1 MKKRLVRIVLP
12 FLVTAVILYAFSRK
26 TSWHEIRQAFASVPV
41 WAFGLYAAFSL
52 LGTVARTARYRLLLG
67 KGVGPGELFLI
78 TLVQNFSVDLL
89 PARTAA
95 LGFFA
100 YLTRQRGVIL
110 EEGASSFVVAV
121 FYDALAL
128 GLMLGTAAFFFLRSF
143 GAAMPQGPVA
153 AGLVVIVA
161 VSLAFILLARPAA
174 GLARRALGRFRSG
187 KIAAVFASIEDYF
200 SRHRSARERAGLLGL
215 SLIVKLAKYVSLY
228 VLFAGMTGAGF
239 TWRSFSLFSFGIAG
253 AELSSYL
260 PIQGLAGLG
269 TWEAAFA
276 LVAGKIGL
284 ALENPFLTALVIH
297 LTTQVFEYSLGLAS
311 LWILSVRIRR
321 QNPPGG
327 DLKHVDPKKL
337 KKEQSP
343 HHGRASRHSDRG

>member
-1 MKKRLVRIVLP
+1 MKKYLLRIVLP
-12 FLVTAVILYAFSRK
+12 LLVTVAILFFFFRR
-26 TSWHEIRQAFASVPV
+26 TSWDELRQTFASLPF
-41 WAFGLYAAFSL
+41 WAVGLYAVFSL
-52 LGTVARTARYRLLLG
+52 LGTVVRAARYKLLLG
-67 KGVGPGELFLI
+67 KGIGPGDLFLI
-78 TLVQNFSVDLL
+78 TLVQNFSVDIL

-95 LGFFA
+95 LGFYA
-100 YLTRQRGVIL
+100 YLIRQRGVIL
-110 EEGASSFVVAV
+110 EEGASSFIIAV

-143 GAAMPQGPVA
+143 GGAIPKGPIA

-161 VSLAFILLARPAA
+161 VSLAFILLARPVA
-174 GLARRALGRFRSG
+174 GLACRTLRRFRSG

-200 SRHRSARERAGLLGL
+200 SRHGNARERAELLGM
-215 SLIVKLAKYVSLY
+215 SFTVKLAKYVSVY

-253 AELSSYL
+253 AELSSFL
-260 PIQGLAGLG
+260 PIQGLAGFG

-297 LTTQVFEYSLGLAS
+297 LTTQVWEYSLGLAA
-311 LWILSVRIRR
+311 LWILSIRVRR
-321 QNPPGG
+321 Q
-327 DLKHVDPKKL
+327 K
-337 KKEQSP
+337 
-343 HHGRASRHSDRG
+343 